1 MYINYGDRNFLT
13 HGLLIDTEH
22 SDTVFEMLICDP
34 YPYVEDLFQFA
45 HITVDI
51 EDDWIDWEKVKDFM
65 GMEPGNN
72 VDKAI
77 MAYEYYGAEQFGA
90 DSNVSYDW
98 KRADKE
104 TILRE
109 IRNYLIAWDNVVL
122 E

>member
-1 MYINYGDRNFLT
+1 MYINYGDHNFLT

-34 YPYVEDLFQFA
+34 YPEIEDLFQFA

-65 GMEPGNN
+65 GMEPENN

-98 KRADKE
+98 KRVDKE

-109 IRNYLIAWDNVVL
+109 IRGYLIAWDNVVL